1 MNKFIAL
8 LLVAITLPACVIE
21 PGVRVRY
28 REVPTTTT
36 VYVEAEPQ
44 QDVVVYSG
52 CHSDDRD
59 YVYSLAHCPHGV
71 FEFEQCSRT
80 YIRPYCMTQSEIEW
94 DFYRCEITDVCETW

>member
-28 REVPTTTT
+28 REVPTTPT
-36 VYVEAEPQ
+36 VYVEEEPQ
-44 QDVVVYSG
+44 SDVVVYSG
-52 CHSDDRD
+52 CHSDDHD

>member
-8 LLVAITLPACVIE
+8 LLVALTLPACYVE
-21 PGVRVRY
+21 PGVRVGWHD
-28 REVPTTTT
+28 PAPTT
-36 VYVEAEPQ
+36 VYVETETQ
-44 QDVVVYSG
+44 SDVVVYSG
-52 CHSDDRD
+52 CSPQDRD

-80 YIRPYCMTQSEIEW
+80 YIRPYCMTQSEIDW